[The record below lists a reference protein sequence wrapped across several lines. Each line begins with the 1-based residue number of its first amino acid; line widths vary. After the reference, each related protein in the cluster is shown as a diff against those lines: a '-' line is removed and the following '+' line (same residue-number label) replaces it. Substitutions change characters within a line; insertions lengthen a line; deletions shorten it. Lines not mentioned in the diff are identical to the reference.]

1 MSGLTGEWMELIGG
15 FIAFF
20 LTLSVLS
27 YALGDNFLFRI
38 AIHIFVGA
46 SAGFAA
52 VAAFYSI
59 LWPQLF
65 RPMLFG
71 SLDERLLT
79 LVPLGLAVLL
89 FCKTSPRFN
98 LLGAPVMAFL
108 TGVGGATI
116 VAGALFGTLLP
127 QIKASIGL
135 FDPEYIFQPGVS
147 SGSLL
152 LNNILIF
159 FGMIVTFLS
168 FQYGVKKLKN
178 SSVGLLWRSVAR
190 MGQVFIAITF
200 GVIFAGVMTA
210 SITALVERFNFMVEF
225 LYGFLR
231 PG

>member
-1 MSGLTGEWMELIGG
+1 MDLVGG

-27 YALGDNFLFRI
+27 YALGDNLMFRI
-38 AIHIFVGA
+38 AIHIFVGS
-46 SAGFAA
+46 SAGLVV

-65 RPMLFG
+65 RPLLFG
-71 SLDERLLT
+71 SLDERLFT
-79 LVPLGLAVLL
+79 LVPLGLAFLL
-89 FCKTSPRFN
+89 FCKTSSRFN

-116 VAGALFGTLLP
+116 VAGALLGTLLP
-127 QIKASIGL
+127 QIKATIGIFEPKYL
-135 FDPEYIFQPGVS
+135 FHPGVS
-147 SGSLL
+147 SASLL

-159 FGMIVTFLS
+159 FGMIVTFAS
-168 FQYGVKKLKN
+168 FQFGIKRSKKY
-178 SSVGLLWRSVAR
+178 SVSPLWKPVVWLGHA
-190 MGQVFIAITF
+190 FIAITF

-210 SITALVERFNFMVEF
+210 SITALVERFNFLVDFM
-225 LYGFLR
+225 YGFLR